1 MDETNRL
8 QFVGRRPE
16 IGKRKATH
24 QGRVR
29 RLDSALSDVL
39 IVRIG
44 H

>member
-16 IGKRKATH
+16 IGKWKAT
-24 QGRVR
+24 RVR
-29 RLDSALSDVL
+29 RLNSALSDVL